1 MENLGN
7 NIIKNRSEILFLYDV
22 TDANPNGDPL
32 DENKPRI
39 DPETDT
45 CIVTDVR
52 LKRTCRD
59 YWAEYKKLPVFILRE
74 ISEDGK
80 LMTKSDKFSKYN
92 LNKEKLKEYIDIRLF
107 GGTTTLKS
115 KDERKK
121 AKSEEDSSEETGAI
135 TFTGPVQFKFGRSLH
150 KVEYMLVKGTTVM
163 PSGEG
168 KDQGTFTECYILPY
182 ALIAFYGVVNE
193 NAALCQDLPVTEQD
207 VQLLLEALWCGT
219 KNLISRSKFGQ
230 MPRFLL
236 RVEYNQSGFYI
247 GELDK
252 LVKLI
257 SQKSDTAIRSA
268 EDFQLDITK
277 LVEKLKKYQEKIS
290 KIEIVVDDSLSFVC
304 EGNYIDLKDALSFL
318 DGKVNILQF
327 E

>member
-1 MENLGN
+1 MGNLD
-7 NIIKNRSEILFLYDV
+7 NIIKNRSEILFIYDV

-59 YWAEYKKLPVFILRE
+59 YLAEYKNLPVFILRE
-74 ISEDGK
+74 ITQDGK
-80 LMTKSDKFSKYN
+80 LMTKAEKWEKHN
-92 LNKEKLKEYIDIRLF
+92 LDEEKLKEFIDIRLF
-107 GGTTTLKS
+107 GGTITLKS
-115 KDERKK
+115 KDKK
-121 AKSEEDSSEETGAI
+121 KKGSSEEDGSENTGAI

-150 KVEYMLVKGTTVM
+150 KVEYMLLKGTTVM

-182 ALIAFYGVVNE
+182 ALIAFYGVINE
-193 NAALCQDLPVTEQD
+193 NAALCQNIPLTEED
-207 VQLLLEALWCGT
+207 VQLLLESLWCGT

-230 MPRFLL
+230 MPRLLL
-236 RVEYNQSGFYI
+236 RVEYNQSSFYI
-247 GELDK
+247 GELDR

-257 SQKSDTAIRSA
+257 SQKSDVAIRSP
-268 EDFQLDITK
+268 EDYQLDITK
-277 LVEKLKKYQEKIS
+277 LVEKLKKYQDRIQKLE
-290 KIEIVVDDSLSFVC
+290 VAFDDSISFIC
-304 EGNYIDLKDALSFL
+304 EGVPLDISRAFSFL
-318 DGKVNILQF
+318 GDRLKIIQF